1 MKSVIIWH
9 TNGATSYFHNC
20 VKVKELVDCISLV
33 YYDNNLKKNIQA
45 LFLHENIAGFGVEEY
60 ENNN

>member
-20 VKVKELVDCISLV
+20 AKVKELADCISLV
-33 YYDNNLKKNIQA
+33 YYDNNLKNHFSLAIYIKSNGK
-45 LFLHENIAGFGVEEY
+45 LKTLDFY
-60 ENNN
+60 

>member
-20 VKVKELVDCISLV
+20 VKVKELADCISLV
-33 YYDNNLKKNIQA
+33 YCDNNLKKQIIA
-45 LFLHENIAGFGVEEY
+45 TFLHENIAGYGVDY
-60 ENNN
+60 ENSR